1 VHSSTSKSPISGAAA
16 EFGARVRRLRQE
28 RGLSQEKLA
37 ATSDIHWT
45 YLGQVERGRRN
56 LSLHNILRIART
68 LGVDA
73 GELMRGLQDFDGD

>member
-1 VHSSTSKSPISGAAA
+1 M
-16 EFGARVRRLRQE
+16 RRLRQE

-56 LSLHNILRIART
+56 LSLHNILRIARP
-68 LGVDA
+68 LGVAA

>member
-1 VHSSTSKSPISGAAA
+1 MHSSTSKSPISDAAA

-45 YLGQVERGRRN
+45 YLGQVERGHRN
-56 LSLHNILRIART
+56 LPLHNILRIART
-68 LGVDA
+68 LDVDA
-73 GELMRGLQDFDGD
+73 GELMHGLQEFEGD